1 MSKKLKIKQYK
12 TRVHE
17 SSILRVAVFCSKKIG
32 MPLGRSTQKSQGFTL
47 IEMLMVLAIVAILMS
62 MAVPRYEQFVAQQ
75 DVKRTT
81 QQLRDHLELART
93 YAQTHQTSVQL
104 CPVVAANINET
115 IPTCGA
121 VDAWGAWMV
130 AAVDKRGVVNQV
142 LARSEPILS
151 RIQITSG
158 QRGFIKL
165 NAQGGADGSNDTLTI
180 TSTQQPSI
188 DRHLTVAPNGRT
200 KECEISAPCP

>member
-1 MSKKLKIKQYK
+1 
-12 TRVHE
+12 
-17 SSILRVAVFCSKKIG
+17 

-47 IEMLMVLAIVAILMS
+47 IEMLMTLAIVAILMS

-75 DVKRTT
+75 DVKRAT

-104 CPVVAANINET
+104 CPVVASNMNES
-115 IPTCGA
+115 IPTCSA
-121 VDAWGAWMV
+121 VNAWGAWMV

-142 LARSEPILS
+142 LARSEPLLNG
-151 RIQITSG
+151 IQITSG